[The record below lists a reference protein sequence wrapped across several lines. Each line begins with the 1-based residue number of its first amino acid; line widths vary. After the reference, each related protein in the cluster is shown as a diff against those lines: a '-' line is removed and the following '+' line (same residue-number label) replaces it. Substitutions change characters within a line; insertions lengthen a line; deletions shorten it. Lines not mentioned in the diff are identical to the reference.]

1 MPSRLAEIKA
11 EVMYC
16 MPMATVKH
24 RQHAQSQG
32 ALLPATRVAAHGNL
46 TNRTSFVKVSTDYAR
61 GGSVRLIL
69 CTSDIARGSLP
80 RRAEEFKSQQQCFH
94 DQGESYSYHGL
105 WLRPT

>member
-24 RQHAQSQG
+24 SQHVQSQG
-32 ALLPATRVAAHGNL
+32 FLLL
-46 TNRTSFVKVSTDYAR
+46 TSFVKVSTDYAR

-69 CTSDIARGSLP
+69 GTRIWHDEVFLEWRENS
-80 RRAEEFKSQQQCFH
+80 RANGHVFMTKVSHTVIMDFGCGQHKQPV
-94 DQGESYSYHGL
+94 DRSAPSG
-105 WLRPT
+105 